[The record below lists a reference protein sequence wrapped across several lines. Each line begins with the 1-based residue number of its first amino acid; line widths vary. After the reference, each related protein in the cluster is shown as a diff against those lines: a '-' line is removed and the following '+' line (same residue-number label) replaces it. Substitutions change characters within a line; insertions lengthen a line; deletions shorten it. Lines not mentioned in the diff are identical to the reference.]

1 MLGSILEERV
11 KSLLRSVLEERGA
24 REKENKK
31 PMRERKKRLVG
42 LVVVY

>member
-1 MLGSILEERV
+1 MLGYVLEESE
-11 KSLLRSVLEERGA
+11 KSLLRLVLEERGA